1 MAGARGGGRIKRDL
15 WGARSKIADFEMR
28 SFMDGPLVSHDLQE
42 VKVKTI
48 WFRSGA
54 VAHKSATEILIFRNV
69 FQLQYS

>member
-15 WGARSKIADFEMR
+15 WGARSKIGDFEMT

-48 WFRSGA
+48 CFLS
-54 VAHKSATEILIFRNV
+54 TLLFYQIEP
-69 FQLQYS
+69 